1 MCRLRVGVLYILW
14 LHMGQGPRSPQVP
27 RAVHSA
33 LQDLIEKSVGTRRN
47 PNKAVI
53 ISLSTAGTAELDP
66 LLRSVNVLT
75 RTIQTDEGEIC
86 GFDYEVNCPF
96 NK

>member
-33 LQDLIEKSVGTRRN
+33 LQDLIEKSVGTRGS
-47 PNKAVI
+47 PNKGVI

-75 RTIQTDEGEIC
+75 KLSRLMRGKYVVLIMR
-86 GFDYEVNCPF
+86 
-96 NK
+96 